1 MINTDGARRNPP
13 IASPMRFLTLYL
25 PLIEYT
31 ALAMH
36 CEDAQMRISRISRSL
51 ERHAIESGGRLQE
64 APVMPHVNEHFD
76 PRDSISTQS
85 RLNPAV
91 WARGLDK
98 YSEYPKCMRPSSL
111 VFFFGSHLS
120 TPWCSSST
128 RLASSSFHARA
139 ASSLCLSWKGLGS
152 SPSMV
157 ANVWFTSLLSKRKKT
172 ECR

>member
-1 MINTDGARRNPP
+1 MR
-13 IASPMRFLTLYL
+13 MRFLTLYL

-64 APVMPHVNEHFD
+64 AAVMPHANGHFD
-76 PRDSISTQS
+76 PATQS
-85 RLNPAV
+85 RLNLAV
-91 WARGLDK
+91 WARG
-98 YSEYPKCMRPSSL
+98 STNTPSTQSACVRAHL
-111 VFFFGSHLS
+111 FFFLVCSHLS

-157 ANVWFTSLLSKRKKT
+157 ANVWFTSLLSKRQKK